1 MGTLTGVNNTA
12 TVIRSGQ
19 LCDVCVEMIYESTDN
34 RIVLRQYHSNRSDTD
49 YSRTAFDSEDELPQW
64 VREDIALLKWLPA
77 GEECSL
83 GRWHERSNHA
93 HPLLKVYQLYSP
105 EAKERGV
112 T

>member
-12 TVIRSGQ
+12 PVIRSGR
-19 LCDVCVEMIYESTDN
+19 LFDVAVEISTHN
-34 RIVLRQYHSNRSDTD
+34 RVILRQYHNSRSDSD
-49 YSRTAFDSEDELPQW
+49 FSRTAFDLSEDELPQW
-64 VREDIALLKWLPA
+64 VRDDIAVIKWLPE

-83 GRWHERSNHA
+83 GRWQERSHNA
-93 HPLLKVYQLYSP
+93 HPLLRVYQLHSP